1 MIDVKELQ
9 IGDWVLYTEFGA
21 NKPTQVVDIESSGRV
36 WLKGEN
42 EYTTDIYID
51 PIPLTKEIIKKNDI
65 NEVGQNLRWI
75 FAKSKRTKLKKREE
89 IIYINIYR
97 YNNDTYEETDVLL
110 AVRYVHELQ
119 HILRICKIDKEIVL

>member
-1 MIDVKELQ
+1 MISVKELQ
-9 IGDWVLYTEFGA
+9 IGDWVLSTEFGA

-42 EYTTDIYID
+42 EYTTDTYID
-51 PIPLTKEIIKKNDI
+51 PIPFTEEIIKKIGI
-65 NEVGQNLRWI
+65 NQQGLDVRFI
-75 FAKSKRTKLKKREE
+75 IAKSKRTKLKKREK

-110 AVRYVHELQ
+110 AIRYVHELQ
-119 HILRICKIDKEIVL
+119 HVLRICKIDKEIVL